1 MDTITELASDE
12 RRARIAL
19 ACMTEPGDAVTS
31 GLVGK
36 VGAVETVGL
45 LDSHAVLPGLSPV
58 ESGPSRLPPMGLIF
72 DAVAGELPL
81 VQRVWSASCDAATS
95 FTSAA
100 KGSSMI
106 AFARTCDRLTVH
118 LRGPE
123 TRATQLICP
132 EGWEFFGV
140 ELQLGAYLPLF
151 PPSGLADLN
160 DALLPT
166 LSGDRI
172 LLDNRDWEMPTEQ
185 NVDVFVNRLVRA
197 GLLIFDPLVDEI
209 RHGERPRAM
218 SERTAQIRFRRAVG
232 ISRRKLVSIEQAQH
246 AAQLLA
252 AGGSIADVVTVGGYY
267 DQPQLARA
275 MRWATGHTPGEL
287 RSGIPFLAL

>member
-1 MDTITELASDE
+1 M
-12 RRARIAL
+12 
-19 ACMTEPGDAVTS
+19 
-31 GLVGK
+31 GLV
-36 VGAVETVGL
+36 
-45 LDSHAVLPGLSPV
+45 
-58 ESGPSRLPPMGLIF
+58 F
-72 DAVAGELPL
+72 DAVPGEIPL
-81 VQRVWSASCDAATS
+81 VQRVWAASCDAATG
-95 FTSAA
+95 FNTAA

-106 AFARTCDRLTVH
+106 AFARNGDRVTVH

-123 TRATQLICP
+123 TRATRLICA

-140 ELQLGAYLPLF
+140 ELRLGAHLPLF
-151 PPSGLADLN
+151 PPAGLADLN

-166 LSGDRI
+166 RSGNRI
-172 LLDNRDWEMPTEQ
+172 LLDNREWEMPTEQ

-197 GLLIFDPLVDEI
+197 GLLFFDPLVDEI

-232 ISRRKLVSIEQAQH
+232 ISRRKLVSIEQARH

-252 AGGSIADVVTVGGYY
+252 AGGSNADVVTDSGYY

-287 RSGIPFLAL
+287 RSGIPFLAV

>member
-1 MDTITELASDE
+1 
-12 RRARIAL
+12 
-19 ACMTEPGDAVTS
+19 
-31 GLVGK
+31 
-36 VGAVETVGL
+36 
-45 LDSHAVLPGLSPV
+45 
-58 ESGPSRLPPMGLIF
+58 MGLIF

-81 VQRVWSASCDAATS
+81 VQRVWSARCEASTT

-106 AFARTCDRLTVH
+106 AFARHGGTVTVH

-123 TRATQLICP
+123 TRATTLTCP

-151 PPSGLADLN
+151 PPSGLVDMN

-166 LSGDRI
+166 TSGHRI
-172 LLDNRDWEMPTEQ
+172 LLDNRDWEMPTPQ
-185 NVDVFVNRLVRA
+185 NVDVFVSRLVRA
-197 GLLIFDPLVDEI
+197 GLLFVDPLVEDI
-209 RHGERPRAM
+209 RHDDRPRSM

-232 ISRRKLVSIEQAQH
+232 ISRRKLASIEQAQR

-252 AGGSIADVVTVGGYY
+252 AGRSIADVVSDCGYY
-267 DQPQLARA
+267 DQPQLTRA
-275 MRWATGHTPGEL
+275 VRWATGHTPGQL
-287 RSGIPFLAL
+287 SAGVPFLAY

>member
-1 MDTITELASDE
+1 
-12 RRARIAL
+12 
-19 ACMTEPGDAVTS
+19 
-31 GLVGK
+31 
-36 VGAVETVGL
+36 
-45 LDSHAVLPGLSPV
+45 
-58 ESGPSRLPPMGLIF
+58 MGLIF

-81 VQRVWSASCDAATS
+81 VQRVWSASCDAATGFS
-95 FTSAA
+95 SAA
-100 KGSSMI
+100 KGGSMI
-106 AFARTCDRLTVH
+106 AFARSGDRVTVH

-123 TRATQLICP
+123 TRATRLFCP
-132 EGWEFFGV
+132 EGAEFFGV
-140 ELQLGAYLPLF
+140 ELRLGAYLPQF

-172 LLDNRDWEMPTEQ
+172 LLDNRDWEMPTAQ
-185 NVDVFVNRLVRA
+185 NVDVFVGRLVRA
-197 GLLIFDPLVDEI
+197 GLLVFDPLVDAI
-209 RHGERPRAM
+209 RYGERPRAM

-232 ISRRKLVSIEQAQH
+232 ISRRKLLSIQQAQY

-252 AGGSIADVVTVGGYY
+252 AGRSIADVVTIGGYY

-287 RSGIPFLAL
+287 RSGISFVAF

>member
-1 MDTITELASDE
+1 
-12 RRARIAL
+12 
-19 ACMTEPGDAVTS
+19 V
-31 GLVGK
+31 GLV
-36 VGAVETVGL
+36 
-45 LDSHAVLPGLSPV
+45 
-58 ESGPSRLPPMGLIF
+58 F

-81 VQRVWSASCDAATS
+81 VRRVWSARCDAATG

-106 AFARTCDRLTVH
+106 VFARAGDRFSVH

-123 TRATQLICP
+123 TRATPLTCP
-132 EGWEFFGV
+132 EGCEFFGV

-151 PPSGLADLN
+151 PPSSLTDLN

-172 LLDNRDWEMPTEQ
+172 LLDNRDWEMPTDQ
-185 NVDVFVNRLVRA
+185 NVDVFVARLVRA
-197 GLLIFDPLVDEI
+197 GLLFFDPVVDDI
-209 RHGERPRAM
+209 RHGERPRSI
-218 SERTAQIRFRRAVG
+218 SERMAQIRFRRAVG

-252 AGGSIADVVTVGGYY
+252 GGTSIADVVTVGGYY
-267 DQPQLARA
+267 DQPQLVRA
-275 MRWATGHTPGEL
+275 MRWATGHTPSEL
-287 RSGIPFLAL
+287 RSGTPFLAF

>member
-1 MDTITELASDE
+1 
-12 RRARIAL
+12 
-19 ACMTEPGDAVTS
+19 
-31 GLVGK
+31 
-36 VGAVETVGL
+36 
-45 LDSHAVLPGLSPV
+45 
-58 ESGPSRLPPMGLIF
+58 MGLIF
-72 DAVAGELPL
+72 NAVAGELPL
-81 VQRVWSASCDAATS
+81 VQRVWSASCDATTG

-100 KGSSMI
+100 KASSMI
-106 AFARTCDRLTVH
+106 VFARSDAGLTVH

-123 TRATQLICP
+123 TMGTPLTCR

-140 ELQLGAYLPLF
+140 DLRLGAYLPLY
-151 PPSGLADLN
+151 PPSGLTDLN

-166 LSGDRI
+166 LPGDRI

-185 NVDVFVNRLVRA
+185 NVDVFLDRLVRA

-209 RHGERPRAM
+209 RHGERPRGM
-218 SERTAQIRFRRAVG
+218 SERIAQIRFRRAVG
-232 ISRRKLVSIEQAQH
+232 ISHRKLVSIEQAQH
-246 AAQLLA
+246 AAQLLT
-252 AGGSIADVVTVGGYY
+252 AGRSIADVVTASGYY

>member
-1 MDTITELASDE
+1 
-12 RRARIAL
+12 
-19 ACMTEPGDAVTS
+19 
-31 GLVGK
+31 
-36 VGAVETVGL
+36 
-45 LDSHAVLPGLSPV
+45 
-58 ESGPSRLPPMGLIF
+58 MGLIF

-81 VQRVWSASCDAATS
+81 VQRVWSARCEASTT

-106 AFARTCDRLTVH
+106 AFARHGGRVTVH

-123 TRATQLICP
+123 TRATTLTCP

-151 PPSGLADLN
+151 PPSGLVDMN

-166 LSGDRI
+166 TSGHRI
-172 LLDNRDWEMPTEQ
+172 LLDNRDWEMPTPQ
-185 NVDVFVNRLVRA
+185 NVDVFVSRLVRA
-197 GLLIFDPLVDEI
+197 GLLFIDPLVEDI
-209 RHGERPRAM
+209 RHDDRPRSM

-232 ISRRKLVSIEQAQH
+232 ISRRKLASIEQAQR

-252 AGGSIADVVTVGGYY
+252 AGRSIADVVSDCGYY
-267 DQPQLARA
+267 DQPQLTRA
-275 MRWATGHTPGEL
+275 VRWATGHTPGQL
-287 RSGIPFLAL
+287 SAGVPFLAY